1 MKRSLRAQRMQPS
14 ATLSLVNKAKALKME
29 GKKVISFAA
38 GEPDFGSPQA
48 ACDAALEAIRSQQ
61 THYTPVA
68 GIPELREAIRDY
80 YRSRMGLD
88 YPVSQITVGSG
99 GKPLLYEAI
108 QVVVDPGDE
117 VLLFTPA
124 WVSYVEQ
131 IRLAEGKE
139 VLVDTMSTNLVPT
152 RESVMRAL
160 TPNTKGM
167 IINTPCNP
175 TGAVWDQD
183 VLSMLAQVARERDL
197 WIIFDEM
204 YERLV
209 YQGAKHVNILQVAPD
224 LADRTLIVNG
234 ASKAY
239 AMTGWR
245 IDYALGPSQWIG
257 DVNALQGHLLSNAS
271 SIAQWAALGAIRD
284 GDEAVESMRRAF
296 EARRDRMVELLNGMP
311 HVSFHVPQGAFY
323 VFLDISKSPL
333 PDDQAFSARLLD
345 EKWVA
350 AVPGSSFFAPG
361 YIRLSYSNSMEEIE
375 EGMSRLKDFLS
386 SL

>member
-1 MKRSLRAQRMQPS
+1 MKRSLRAQRMAPS

-48 ACDAALEAIRSQQ
+48 ACEAAIEAIKSQQ

-68 GIPELREAIRDY
+68 GIPELREAIKDY
-80 YRSRMGLD
+80 YRARMNLD

-131 IRLAEGKE
+131 IRLAEGRE
-139 VLVDTMSTNLVPT
+139 VLVDTLNTNLIPT
-152 RESVMRAL
+152 REMVEKAL
-160 TPNTKGM
+160 SPNTKGM

-175 TGAVWDQD
+175 TGAVWDSK
-183 VLSMLAQVARERDL
+183 VLEMLAQVARERDL

-209 YQGAKHVNILQVAPD
+209 YGDAKHVNILQVAPD
-224 LADRTLIVNG
+224 IKDRTLIVNG

-245 IDYALGPSQWIG
+245 IGYALGPSQWIS
-257 DVNALQGHLLSNAS
+257 DINALQGHLNSNAS
-271 SIAQWAALGAIRD
+271 SIAQWAALGAIKD
-284 GDEAVESMRRAF
+284 GDEAVEFMRKAF
-296 EARRDRMVELLNGMP
+296 ESRRNRMVELLNDMP
-311 HVSFHVPQGAFY
+311 HVSFHVPEGAFY
-323 VFLDISKSPL
+323 VFLNISNSPL
-333 PDDQAFSARLLD
+333 KDDQEFSSRLLE

-350 AVPGSSFFAPG
+350 AVPGSAFFAPG

-375 EGMSRLKDFLS
+375 EGMGRLKEFLS
-386 SL
+386 SI